1 MFCDLCGT
9 RLVNGDCYNCFDTK
23 NALEEFENEED

>member
-1 MFCDLCGT
+1 MCGT
-9 RLVNGDCYNCFDTK
+9 RLVKGDCYNCFDTK